1 MEINAVLDL
10 EQPEPDSSRNYVEK
24 RYDTNPLAEDSNND
38 LIEDRYEIAF
48 VQSILVEKGY
58 FVVENQAILWVQTVQ
73 DRNYV
78 NMPIKTQIAGWV
90 YHINIEINE
99 EVTSRLQDL
108 VVVLEKNERFTNFNE
123 YNARG
128 RDLDGIVGGRSVDL
142 LNDDSD

>member
-1 MEINAVLDL
+1 ME
-10 EQPEPDSSRNYVEK
+10 K
-24 RYDTNPLAEDSNND
+24 
-38 LIEDRYEIAF
+38 
-48 VQSILVEKGY
+48 
-58 FVVENQAILWVQTVQ
+58 NQAILWVQTVQ

-78 NMPIKTQIAGWV
+78 NIAIKTQIAGWV

>member
-1 MEINAVLDL
+1 MKSINMKL
-10 EQPEPDSSRNYVEK
+10 EDEKNIPMILASVE
-24 RYDTNPLAEDSNND
+24 DTDDP
-38 LIEDRYEIAF
+38 
-48 VQSILVEKGY
+48 
-58 FVVENQAILWVQTVQ
+58 
-73 DRNYV
+73 
-78 NMPIKTQIAGWV
+78 
-90 YHINIEINE
+90 EINE